1 MNSPKGFNHH
11 FIRNRLEITLLKF
24 KGKGEAVWGKRCMP
38 KCILWFGIKYKVPTI
53 YKLFQNY
60 HENIKIKKN
69 NLVAD
74 ENGLKAI
81 L

>member
-1 MNSPKGFNHH
+1 
-11 FIRNRLEITLLKF
+11 
-24 KGKGEAVWGKRCMP
+24 MP

-74 ENGLKAI
+74 EKGLKAI